1 VGYVCNSPKIY
12 QNKSRAKNIF
22 KSLFIVELNPSEIVP
37 RPISQSP
44 EKPVPTSES
53 NRRPVSLFFLVRA
66 RRFPPKPRHAL
77 ATAAANPAGAPPA
90 TTAPPPLLAYK

>member
-1 VGYVCNSPKIY
+1 MSQPVTCNSPKIY
-12 QNKSRAKNIF
+12 QNKSHAKNIF

-53 NRRPVSLFFLVRA
+53 NRRPVSLFFLVLRVTPDQRA
-66 RRFPPKPRHAL
+66 CSSGHGRLRETRRRDLFLSLSFPFSE
-77 ATAAANPAGAPPA
+77 
-90 TTAPPPLLAYK
+90 